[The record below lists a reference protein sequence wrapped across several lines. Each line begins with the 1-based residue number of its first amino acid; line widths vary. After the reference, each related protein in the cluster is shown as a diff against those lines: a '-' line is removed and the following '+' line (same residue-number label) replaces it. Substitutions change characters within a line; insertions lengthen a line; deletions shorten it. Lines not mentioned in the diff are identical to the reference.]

1 MTPLLYALVG
11 GGVAVVA
18 AAWPWFVGMRGHVSM
33 QVLDTQLRKLYAAGN
48 APRAR
53 KLLAAGPH
61 AIYMRCLAAAHDA
74 AAAGDWPTAQRVS
87 HARSAFNERFRAEA
101 EALARRLPL
110 LALALAGVAVAVWAV
125 ALEGARW
132 EAIIPGVLGGQLV
145 VSTYLKTRRLAREC
159 PAHAEAIYVPMV
171 EAIERARAADPAG

>member
-33 QVLDTQLRKLYAAGN
+33 QVLDAQLRKLYAAGN

-53 KLLAAGPH
+53 KLLSAGPH
-61 AIYMRCLAAAHDA
+61 AVYMRCLAAAHDA
-74 AAAGDWPTAQRVS
+74 AEAGDWPTAQRVS

-101 EALARRLPL
+101 EAIARRLPL
-110 LALALAGVAVAVWAV
+110 LALALAGAAVGVWAV

-132 EAIIPGVLGGQLV
+132 EAILPGVLAIQLV
-145 VSTYLKTRRLAREC
+145 LSTYVKTRRLAREC
-159 PAHAEAIYVPMV
+159 PAYAEAIYGPMV
-171 EAIERARAADPAG
+171 EAIERSRAAPAG